1 MKKKYQII
9 LVILT
14 ILIAIS
20 TFIEIR
26 YQNFLNVKKLS
37 DSLVFVDEN
46 LSINYLNGNVV
57 SGNGTI
63 KVHFSVTNVSNKDIN
78 YFISLENITNNSDD
92 LTYSLKSSNDI
103 NNVDYELI
111 TDRDVIIGNN
121 ILIKPNESIGYDLFI
136 NNASDLNMS
145 IKVGYEKDYINLLR
159 DLMLSNSNNLV
170 KVSDDD
176 GASYYYQGSAQ
187 DNYVIINNQL
197 FRIIRINGDNS
208 IRLITEESVSVSAFN
223 NQLNQSYL
231 DYNGSSINNYLNNY
245 YHDNFSSFDSI
256 IEEENYCSDVSVYN
270 TIDDVSYY
278 NTYND
283 LINNNISLH
292 CNNPYR
298 KKIGLISAFE
308 YSLINGSSN
317 YLNKKDTEFY
327 TSTYAYQKNGSFPNI
342 VTIKDGVINYDS
354 TSDMEHL
361 IYPVINLNKDVYAI
375 GAGTITNPY
384 KIIYEK

>member
-14 ILIAIS
+14 ILIALS
-20 TFIEIR
+20 TFLEIR

-46 LSINYLNGNVV
+46 LSINYLNGNIV

-63 KVHFSVTNVSNKDIN
+63 KVHFSVTNVSNKDTN
-78 YFISLENITNNSDD
+78 YFISLENIDNSSDD
-92 LTYSLKSSNDI
+92 LTYSLKSSNDL

-111 TDRDVIIGNN
+111 TDHDVIIGNN
-121 ILIKPNESIGYDLFI
+121 ILIHPNESISYDLFV
-136 NNASDLNMS
+136 NNAHNLNMS

-187 DNYVIINNQL
+187 DNYVTINNQL
-197 FRIIRINGDNS
+197 FRIVRINGDNS
-208 IRLITEESVSVSAFN
+208 IRLITDASVASSAFN
-223 NQLNQSYL
+223 NHENQNYL
-231 DYNGSSINNYLNNY
+231 DYNTSSINSYLINY
-245 YHDNFSSFDSI
+245 YHDHFSGFDSI
-256 IEEENYCSDVSVYN
+256 LEEESYCSDISIYN

-292 CNNPYR
+292 CNNPYH
-298 KKIGLISAFE
+298 KKIGLLSAFE
-308 YSLINGSSN
+308 YSLINGASN
-317 YLNKKDTEFY
+317 YLNKKDAEYY
-327 TSTYAYQKNGSFPNI
+327 TSTYAYLKSGSFPNI
-342 VTIKDGVINYDS
+342 VTIKDGVINYDA
-354 TSDMEHL
+354 TSDQELL